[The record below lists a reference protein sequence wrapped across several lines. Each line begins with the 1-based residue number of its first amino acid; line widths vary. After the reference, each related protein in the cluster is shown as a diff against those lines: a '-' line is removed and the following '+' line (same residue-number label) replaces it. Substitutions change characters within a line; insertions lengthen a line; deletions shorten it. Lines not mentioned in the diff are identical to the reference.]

1 MNDDAKKIIL
11 ARRARFIAA
20 ALAGV
25 AVQSQACG
33 ESNPEVCLGLD
44 AGGTAAGGTQM
55 GGSAGTGIG
64 GYSGTIDLE
73 PPDGFGGIDGEGGEG
88 FGGAPAPCLPL
99 R

>member
-25 AVQSQACG
+25 AAQSQACG
-33 ESNPEVCLGLD
+33 ESNPAPCLGVS
-44 AGGTAAGGTQM
+44 AGGTQV
-55 GGSAGTGIG
+55 GGSAGTSIG

-73 PPDGFGGIDGEGGEG
+73 PPDGLGGIDGEGGEAV
-88 FGGAPAPCLPL
+88 GGAPAPCLPL